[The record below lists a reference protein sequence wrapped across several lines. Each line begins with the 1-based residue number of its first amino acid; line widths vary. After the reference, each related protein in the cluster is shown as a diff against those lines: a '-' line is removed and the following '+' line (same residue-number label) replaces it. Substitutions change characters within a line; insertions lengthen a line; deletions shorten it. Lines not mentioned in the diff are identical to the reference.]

1 MFVLEAGDGGEA
13 HVGRCVE
20 TGSVNDLMMREDE
33 VARIAG
39 DHYGVFGQVGPG
51 HAVGE
56 YFVAVFCEIVGKEA
70 MGLGPDGEVAAV
82 GFGYIDEI
90 DDGEGRK

>member
-1 MFVLEAGDGGEA
+1 MVARRT
-13 HVGRCVE
+13 VGRCIE
-20 TGSVNDLMMREDE
+20 TGSVDDLMVCDDE
-33 VARIAG
+33 VASVSG
-39 DHYGVFGQVGPG
+39 DHDGVFGQVGPG

-90 DDGEGRK
+90 DDGEGGE

>member
-1 MFVLEAGDGGEA
+1 M
-13 HVGRCVE
+13 
-20 TGSVNDLMMREDE
+20 NDLMMRDDE
-33 VARIAG
+33 VAGIAG

-51 HAVGE
+51 HAFGE
-56 YFVAVFCEIVGKEA
+56 YFVAVFCEVGGKEA

-90 DDGEGRK
+90 DNGEGGE